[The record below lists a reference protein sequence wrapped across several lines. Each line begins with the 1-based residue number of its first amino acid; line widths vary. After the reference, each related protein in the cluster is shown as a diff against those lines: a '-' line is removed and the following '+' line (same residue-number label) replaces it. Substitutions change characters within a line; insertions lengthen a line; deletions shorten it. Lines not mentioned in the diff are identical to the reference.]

1 MPADMK
7 VITVTVT
14 MATKSKTMLSAEIH
28 KKEKITAEISLI
40 SPLFLLENNNV
51 CCFLDLPAEEKR
63 PQWLID
69 VPNAFRMILYNYN
82 NNNNNTFSV
91 SKLNKPGLKTPLM
104 IKYKSWVCD
113 QNTVWNLL
121 RMNFTHDSAVCLL
134 ALRMCLMQ
142 IRNWC
147 NHSPNLYG
155 MQFPENNFPMIKC

>member
-14 MATKSKTMLSAEIH
+14 MATKSKTILSAEIH

-40 SPLFLLENNNV
+40 SQLFLLENNNV
-51 CCFLDLPAEEKR
+51 CCFLDLPSEEKKTLVTNR
-63 PQWLID
+63 CSKC
-69 VPNAFRMILYNYN
+69 RMILYNCNHN
-82 NNNNNTFSV
+82 NNFSV

-104 IKYKSWVCD
+104 TKYKSWVCD

-121 RMNFTHDSAVCLL
+121 KMNFTHDSVVCLL